1 MEVEGASGGL
11 MVRHATLRFCV
22 LGALAALA
30 WACGGC
36 AAGKAQPAVSFA
48 SGTVRTTE
56 RTLAAA
62 DLLPA
67 EGFDARA
74 RVTEGDDAGAT
85 AVDRT
90 VRENGRLVLVRERDG
105 RTEERLHLIEAED
118 GLLRLAEVETL
129 GESMRSVFAEPLPFA
144 PRTLSPDAP
153 CAGESPMEVRTVP
166 GNAVRA
172 RGTARRS
179 LAIVGECDVE
189 HLGKRLTAVV
199 AEFRFDARL
208 DAARAEVRSELF
220 VVPGV
225 GIVAERRR
233 EKRVILGILG
243 STSNETA
250 VLFETTP
257 TGPTPAPANR

>member
-1 MEVEGASGGL
+1 MPREASPQL
-11 MVRHATLRFCV
+11 RVVR
-22 LGALAALA
+22 ALAALA
-30 WACGGC
+30 CACTGC
-36 AAGKAQPAVSFA
+36 ASAPARPADSFSAGALRP
-48 SGTVRTTE
+48 TVRA
-56 RTLAAA
+56 LAAS

-67 EGFDARA
+67 SGLDHVAH
-74 RVTEGDDAGAT
+74 VTEGDDAGAL
-85 AVDRT
+85 AVDRL
-90 VRENGRLVLVRERDG
+90 VRENSGLVLVRERDG
-105 RTEERLHLIEAED
+105 RTDERLHLTESED
-118 GLLRLAEVETL
+118 GLFRLVEVETL

-166 GNAVRA
+166 GNTLRA

-243 STSNETA
+243 STSSETA

-257 TGPTPAPANR
+257 TGPAPAPASR